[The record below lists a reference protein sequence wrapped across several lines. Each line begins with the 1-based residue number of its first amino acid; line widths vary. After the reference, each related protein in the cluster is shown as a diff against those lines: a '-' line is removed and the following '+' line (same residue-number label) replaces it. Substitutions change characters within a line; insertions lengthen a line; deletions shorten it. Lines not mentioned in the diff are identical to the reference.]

1 MSPRLDQYTRDGLI
15 FDVTDVGPEEGR
27 VVIALHGFP
36 EDRHCWDAIGNNLA
50 GAGHRMLAPDQRGYS
65 PGARPKGR
73 RAYALPELDAD
84 VLALA
89 DAADVQVFDVLG
101 HDWGGAP
108 AWDLAGRHPDRVRT
122 VTVLSTPHPR
132 AFQAS
137 IARSSQLL
145 HSWYM
150 AFFQIPAVPEAGFRF
165 GGGKRMEASL
175 LRSGLDAESAARY
188 STRFAE
194 PGAMTGPVNW
204 YRALPF
210 GTRNPTPVVQ
220 VPAMYVWSDGD
231 RFLTRKAAELTAEY
245 VSGSYRF
252 EVLAGE
258 SHWLPSAAPDKVSR
272 LLLEFLAEHPA

>member
-1 MSPRLDQYTRDGLI
+1 MSPRIEQYTRDGLT
-15 FDVTDVGPEEGR
+15 FDVTDLGPEEGR

-36 EDRHCWDAIGNNLA
+36 EDRHCWDAIGAALA
-50 GAGHRMLAPDQRGYS
+50 GAGHRFLAPDQRGYS

-73 RAYALPELDAD
+73 RSYAMSELDAD

-89 DAADVQVFDVLG
+89 DAAGAERFDVVG
-101 HDWGGAP
+101 HDWGGAV

-137 IARSSQLL
+137 MMRSSQLF

-150 AFFQIPAVPEAGFRF
+150 LFFQIPRIPELGFRAR
-165 GGGKRMEASL
+165 GGRQMEASL
-175 LRSGLDAESAARY
+175 LRSGLDPDSAARY
-188 STRFAE
+188 SARFAE

-204 YRALPF
+204 YRALAF
-210 GTRNPTPVVQ
+210 GASSPTPAVE
-220 VPAMYVWSDGD
+220 VPSLYVWSDND
-231 RFLTRKAAELTAEY
+231 RFLTRKAAELTARF
-245 VSGSYRF
+245 VSGPYRF

-258 SHWLPSAAPDKVSR
+258 PHWLPTAAPDEVSR
-272 LLLEFLAEHPA
+272 LLLEHLAAHPG